1 MRRAWLARLSALLL
15 ALLLGC
21 ALGAWLFHDV
31 QPRALW
37 VRAPQG
43 RALPHLSRKDLLG
56 LLASAG
62 IQHAP
67 GMIPWVVARDARCL
81 AVQLPQPGLL
91 RHYVAF
97 PKQDIL
103 DIADLSRPTNAG
115 DAADC
120 IRLLGEI
127 IRDEGYRDYRVY
139 TNGPDQQDVRYLHFH
154 LIALPHVTD
163 HSISETFRPGYPLPQ
178 PTSEPAHR

>member
-1 MRRAWLARLSALLL
+1 MKRTWLGRLSGLLM

-21 ALGAWLFHDV
+21 AVGAWLFHDV
-31 QPRALW
+31 QPRTMW
-37 VRAPQG
+37 VRVPQG
-43 RALPHLSRKDLLG
+43 RGLPHISLKDLLG

-62 IQHAP
+62 VQHAP
-67 GMIPWVVARDARCL
+67 GTIPWVVARDARCL
-81 AVQLPQPGLL
+81 VVQLPQPGLL

-97 PKQDIL
+97 PQHDIL
-103 DIADLSRPTNAG
+103 DLADLSQSENAT

-127 IRDEGYRDYRVY
+127 IRDQGYRDYRVY

-163 HSISETFRPGYPLPQ
+163 HGISEAFRPGYPLPR
-178 PTSEPAHR
+178 PASTPAPE